1 MKWLY
6 LLVDLFTVIVPLIF
20 SFHPKLNFYKSWKA
34 FFLANIFVSLIFIAW
49 DILFTRLGVWG
60 FNPDYVLGAYF
71 FNLPVEEV
79 LFFICIP
86 FSCVFTYHCFNLF
99 WGINWK
105 SKSQNLFVVLMS
117 LLLFITGIYYL
128 NKLYTAGTFISLAC
142 VLMLITFFAN
152 KKGLSKLTLVYPLL
166 VIPFFIVNGIL
177 TGTGLQ
183 HPVVWYNNSHNL
195 GIRLLT
201 IPVEDL
207 FYGFELVLA
216 NVVLYEFFKNKLQTD
231 KLKVR
236 LKPDE
241 IISKQKSHRYR

>member
-6 LLVDLFTVIVPLIF
+6 LLIDLFTVLVPLIF

-60 FNPDYVLGAYF
+60 FNPDYVLGVYF

-86 FSCVFTYHCFNLF
+86 FACVFTYHC
-99 WGINWK
+99 INIFFLIKWK
-105 SKSQNLFVVLMS
+105 TRAQNLFVVLLS
-117 LLLFITGIYYL
+117 LLLFITGVYYHD
-128 NKLYTAGTFISLAC
+128 KLYTAGTFISLAC
-142 VLMLITFFAN
+142 VLMLTNFFTN
-152 KKGLSKLTLVYPLL
+152 KKWLSKLILVYPILL
-166 VIPFFIVNGIL
+166 IPFFIVNGIL

-183 HPVVWYNNSHNL
+183 HPVVWYNNAENL
-195 GIRLLT
+195 SVRFFT
-201 IPVEDL
+201 IPFEDL

-216 NVVLYEFFKNKLQTD
+216 NVVLFELIKIKMTKQANKKTTITGGSVINILS
-231 KLKVR
+231 L
-236 LKPDE
+236 
-241 IISKQKSHRYR
+241 